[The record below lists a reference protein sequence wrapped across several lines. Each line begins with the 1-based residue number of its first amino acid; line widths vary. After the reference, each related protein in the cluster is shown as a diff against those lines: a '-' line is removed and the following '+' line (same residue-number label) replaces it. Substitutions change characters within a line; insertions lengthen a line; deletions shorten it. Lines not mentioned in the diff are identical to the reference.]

1 MSSSFNINEILIC
14 LKNTYSSQDK
24 NIRVQSEQKLS
35 ELKDQN
41 IILFSSK
48 LIDILKSNSDQI
60 DKNLKLSIILLLKR
74 SIKEK
79 IEKEELDKDSCN
91 QLIQLYITII
101 VNPIISNKEL
111 ENLNETFVSLL
122 NNTTGEILLEI
133 INYINKEISSMPVGS
148 VNGVISLLL
157 SIILSSTLSKKYF
170 LNGLGGILTIS
181 SSMIQNLY
189 NEYEKINTEQNFED
203 YLKFNTMFMN
213 AFELFFQCNFKA
225 SKRLK
230 INDENISKIFDNIFI
245 IGAKLL
251 VNLKAKDNNRIISW
265 TENDKIDKNINSMK
279 IKIFR
284 FLNLQVNDI
293 GQIIIDKNKIEM
305 HDQLIKI
312 ILSNLEWI
320 IMNKYAYLIKL
331 ESEDKD
337 RDYPD
342 YNYSLLISYMFI
354 YLKRI
359 FSKDNYIIEYTAY
372 FNNMYKNILLPLLLI
387 TNIEKEIALD
397 NESVNGY
404 CIDINDIID
413 SNKEKKIKSTVAGLI
428 KVFYEK
434 NVTSNSFIIKY
445 TIVLL
450 EYLITKNTN
459 LQDKTLFDE
468 NDIIIILLKAYEE
481 ERIICALFL
490 ALNIISNVSNSKN
503 NFQNNIYLRDFF
515 QRVFETLNKINNF
528 PCLKHQIILFIQN
541 YSLQFFEPDTNAFQS
556 TLNYLFNSLFDTQY
570 SLISN
575 TSAEAIDHFFR
586 LKNED
591 SENIKIAL
599 LKSATLNIQNFENHI
614 KNTQISNFFDVLYQI
629 LFNLENRDNEFFQK
643 IFANL
648 CKRVNVEVER
658 HYRIKFKVK
667 KEKNK
672 VKKKATE
679 KTNLNDYNII
689 INKCFNIIRMLMDS
703 AHFVINNIQL
713 IEESLKP
720 LVEYMKEPKKIDF
733 DEDIITIIYL
743 IIIHNKSVT
752 PLAFSLIKN
761 LYRYCEK
768 VDGLLLDLYMLT
780 NAYLAY
786 GTEQIIS
793 NEEYFIGMLAL
804 FNSGIKGKKYRNS
817 ALYTCILI
825 QTWVINC
832 SNLPK
837 NNISELFDNI
847 IRRITNIIDNFNN
860 NKSIGD
866 EIYSYLGY
874 VTLIL
879 CGLINYSQII
889 INLLQKT
896 KNENSLNNWLELI
909 KDYNEAGFEYEIKII
924 IYSIREIIQKG
935 IINGNIEGLLN
946 ICIDLLKCQRKNA
959 TFELKKNC
967 KKDLRVNFVD
977 DDDDEEEDSDIYDG
991 ENDTNAELSDFREIK
1006 DLIKNTINP
1015 IKDIDEFKSFSELLI
1030 FLKNNKN
1037 DIYSRWENT
1046 LDQNRKDEV
1055 SKLFSTKRIN
1065 LQINKDNT
1073 VQVPRR
1079 IVTIKRNFNNN
1090 NNQ

>member
-48 LIDILKSNSDQI
+48 LIDILKSNSEQV

-111 ENLNETFVSLL
+111 DNLNETFVSLL
-122 NNTTGEILLEI
+122 NNTSGEILLEI

-170 LNGLGGILTIS
+170 LNGLEGILTIS

-189 NEYEKINTEQNFED
+189 NEYEKINIEQNIED

-213 AFELFFQCNFKA
+213 AYELFFQCNYKA

-230 INDENISKIFDNIFI
+230 LKDENITKIFDNILI

-251 VNLKAKDNNRIISW
+251 VNLKSKDNNRIMSW
-265 TENDKIDKNINSMK
+265 TENEKIDKNINTMK

-284 FLNLQVNDI
+284 FLNLQVNDL
-293 GQIIIDKNKIEM
+293 GPIIMDKDKIEM

-320 IMNKYAYLIKL
+320 IMNKYVYLIKL

-337 RDYPD
+337 REYPD

-359 FSKDNYIIEYTAY
+359 FNKDNYINDYTTY

-397 NESVNGY
+397 NDTVNGY
-404 CIDINDIID
+404 CIDINDIIYE
-413 SNKEKKIKSTVAGLI
+413 NKEKKIKSTVAGLI

-434 NVTSNSFIIKY
+434 NITSNSFIIKY

-450 EYLITKNTN
+450 EYLITKNNN

-490 ALNIISNVSNSKN
+490 ALNILSKITKAKN
-503 NFQNNIYLRDFF
+503 AFQNNIFLRDFF
-515 QRVFETLNKINNF
+515 ERTFESLNKINNS

-541 YSLQFFEPDTNAFQS
+541 YSLTFFEPDTNAFQL
-556 TLNYLFNSLFDTQY
+556 TLNYLFNSLFDTEY

-575 TSAEAIDHFFR
+575 TSAEAIDYFFSI
-586 LKNED
+586 KTEE

-599 LKSATLNIQNFENHI
+599 LKSATLNIKNFEDHI
-614 KNTQISNFFDVLYQI
+614 KNSQISNFFEVLYQI
-629 LFNLENRDNEFFQK
+629 LFNLENGNNEFFQR

-648 CKRVNVEVER
+648 CKRVNVLVER
-658 HYRIKFKVK
+658 HYRLKFKVK
-667 KEKNK
+667 KEKSK
-672 VKKKATE
+672 VKKKAIE

-689 INKCFNIIRMLMDS
+689 INKCFNIIRMLM
-703 AHFVINNIQL
+703 HNERFVRKNIQL

-733 DEDIITIIYL
+733 DEDIVTIIYL

-752 PLAFSLIKN
+752 PLALSLIKN
-761 LYRYCEK
+761 LYLYCEK

-793 NEEYFIGMLAL
+793 NEEYFIGIIAL

-832 SNLPK
+832 ANLPK
-837 NNISELFDNI
+837 NNIIELFDSI
-847 IRRITNIIDNFNN
+847 IKRIIIIFDNYVT

-874 VTLIL
+874 LTLIF
-879 CGLINYSQII
+879 CGLINYSNII
-889 INLLQKT
+889 ISLLQKT
-896 KNENSLNNWLELI
+896 KNENLLSNWLELI
-909 KDYNEAGFEYEIKII
+909 RDYNEAGFEYEIKII
-924 IYSIREIIQKG
+924 IYSIRVIIQKG
-935 IINGNIEGLLN
+935 IINGNIENLLN
-946 ICIDLLKCQRKNA
+946 MCVDLLKCQRKNA
-959 TFELKKNC
+959 TFELKKND
-967 KKDLRVNFVD
+967 KKELKLNLVE
-977 DDDDEEEDSDIYDG
+977 DDEDEDSDQYDG
-991 ENDTNAELSDFREIK
+991 EYDTEAEFNDYKEIK

-1015 IKDIDEFKSFSELLI
+1015 IKDIDEFKSFNELLI

-1037 DIYSRWENT
+1037 DIYTKWEIT
-1046 LDQNRKDEV
+1046 LDENRKDEV
-1055 SKLFSTKRIN
+1055 NKLFSTKRIN
-1065 LQINKDNT
+1065 LQLNKNNT
-1073 VQVPRR
+1073 VQIPRR
-1079 IVTIKRNFNNN
+1079 IVTIKRNFNNK
-1090 NNQ
+1090 NQ

>member
-35 ELKDQN
+35 ELKEQN

-48 LIDILKSNSDQI
+48 LIDILKSNQI

-101 VNPIISNKEL
+101 VNPIITNKEL
-111 ENLNETFVSLL
+111 ENLNETFISLL
-122 NNTTGEILLEI
+122 NNTTSEILLEI
-133 INYINKEISSMPVGS
+133 INYINKEISSMPIGS

-157 SIILSSTLSKKYF
+157 SIVFSSTLSKNYF
-170 LNGLGGILTIS
+170 LNALEGILNIS
-181 SSMIQNLY
+181 FSIIKNLY
-189 NEYEKINTEQNFED
+189 NEYEKINIEQNYED

-213 AFELFFQCNFKA
+213 AFELFFQCNFKS
-225 SKRLK
+225 SKRFKLK
-230 INDENISKIFDNIFI
+230 DENISKIFDNIFI
-245 IGAKLL
+245 IGANLL
-251 VNLKAKDNNRIISW
+251 VNLKSKDNNRIISW
-265 TENDKIDKNINSMK
+265 IEDEKIDKNINSMK

-284 FLNLQVNDI
+284 FLNLQVKDL
-293 GQIIIDKNKIEM
+293 GQIIIDKDKIEM
-305 HDQLIKI
+305 HNRLIKI

-320 IMNKYAYLIKL
+320 IMNKYSYLIKI
-331 ESEDKD
+331 ETEEKD

-359 FSKDNYIIEYTAY
+359 FNKDNYIIDYTTY
-372 FNNMYKNILLPLLLI
+372 FNNMYKNILLPLLVI

-397 NESVNGY
+397 NDSVNGY
-404 CIDINDIID
+404 SIDINDIIND
-413 SNKEKKIKSTVAGLI
+413 NKEKKIKSSVAGVI

-434 NVTSNSFIIKY
+434 NITSNSFIIKY

-450 EYLITKNTN
+450 EYLITKNNN
-459 LQDKTLFDE
+459 LQDKNLFDE

-481 ERIICALFL
+481 ERIIYALFL
-490 ALNIISNVSNSKN
+490 SLNIISNVSNSKN
-503 NFQNNIYLRDFF
+503 NFQNNIYLHDFF
-515 QRVFETLNKINNF
+515 ERTFESLNKINNY

-541 YSLQFFEPDTNAFQS
+541 YSLKFFEPDTNAFQL
-556 TLNYLFNSLFDTQY
+556 TLNYLFNSLFETEY

-586 LKNED
+586 IKTEE

-599 LKSATLNIQNFENHI
+599 LKSASLNIQNFEIHI

-658 HYRIKFKVK
+658 HYRLKFKVK

-672 VKKKATE
+672 IKKKAAE

-689 INKCFNIIRMLMDS
+689 INKCFNIIRMLMHNS
-703 AHFVINNIQL
+703 QFVINNMKL

-720 LVEYMKEPKKIDF
+720 LVDYMKEPKKIEF

-743 IIIHNKSVT
+743 IIINNKKVT

-793 NEEYFIGMLAL
+793 NEEYFLGMIAL
-804 FNSGIKGKKYRNS
+804 FNSGIKSEKYRNS

-832 SNLPK
+832 TNLPK
-837 NNISELFDNI
+837 NNLSELFDDI
-847 IRRITNIIDNFNN
+847 IRKIMIIFDNY
-860 NKSIGD
+860 NKNDSIGD

-879 CGLINYSQII
+879 CGLINYSDII
-889 INLLQKT
+889 ITLLIKT
-896 KNENSLNNWLELI
+896 KNENCLNNWLELI
-909 KDYNEAGFEYEIKII
+909 NDYNEASFEYEIKII
-924 IYSIREIIQKG
+924 IYSIGVIIQKG
-935 IINGNIEGLLN
+935 IIKGNIENLLN
-946 ICIDLLKCQRKNA
+946 ICIELLKCQRKNA
-959 TFELKKNC
+959 TFELKKNY
-967 KKDLRVNFVD
+967 KKELKLNFVE
-977 DDDDEEEDSDIYDG
+977 DDEDEDEDSDLYG
-991 ENDTNAELSDFREIK
+991 RENDIDTDLNDFREIK
-1006 DLIKNTINP
+1006 DLIKKTINP
-1015 IKDIDEFKSFSELLI
+1015 IKDIDEFKSFHELLI

-1037 DIYSRWENT
+1037 DIYSMWEKN
-1046 LDQNRKDEV
+1046 LDENKKDEV
-1055 SKLFSTKRIN
+1055 NKLFSTKRIN
-1065 LQINKDNT
+1065 LQLNKNNSA
-1073 VQVPRR
+1073 QIPRR

-1090 NNQ
+1090 NQ